1 MLVSA
6 AVTAMLSHRMFQ
18 SVLFQSYL
26 LFFVAALGRT
36 GIAMPPTAIA
46 GSNTTVPSAVLE
58 RFGAAVTTVALE
70 ISGASGETLA
80 LALAGMTL
88 GGAVAAGAALIDAAG
103 AVVAAGAALIVLAGA
118 PAPPIVAGD
127 WPLGRVVIIVCESL
141 GLVIG

>member
-1 MLVSA
+1 M
-6 AVTAMLSHRMFQ
+6 
-18 SVLFQSYL
+18 
-26 LFFVAALGRT
+26 
-36 GIAMPPTAIA
+36 
-46 GSNTTVPSAVLE
+46 
-58 RFGAAVTTVALE
+58 ALE
-70 ISGASGETLA
+70 VSGASRVSLA

-88 GGAVAAGAALIDAAG
+88 ESAVAARTALIDAAG